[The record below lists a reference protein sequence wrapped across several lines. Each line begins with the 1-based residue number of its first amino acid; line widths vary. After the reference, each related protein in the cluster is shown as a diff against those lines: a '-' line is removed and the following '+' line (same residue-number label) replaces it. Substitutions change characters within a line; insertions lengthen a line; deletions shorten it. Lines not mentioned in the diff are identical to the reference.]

1 MIEIICI
8 WDRSGSMQS
17 LASDAIG
24 GFNSFLEKEKKNSP
38 DSRLTLVLFHDYWEI
53 VQDGAKITAVEPL
66 NEKSYVP
73 DRCTAL
79 YDAIGDTLNSVSQR
93 LEKTTPEDRPS
104 KVLVAIFTDGLENA
118 SVKYSS
124 KQIQGMIKSQREISN
139 WEFLFLAAN
148 QDAIASGERIG
159 IQRGGVVSATATPM
173 GYHSVGRAISFASAA
188 VSEGQDINSLDV
200 QKHYDATL
208 EEEEQKRKK

>member
-1 MIEIICI
+1 MKDQNKMIEIICI

-24 GFNSFLEKEKKNSP
+24 GFNSFLEKEQKNSP

-79 YDAIGDTLNSVSQR
+79 YDAIGDTVNSVSQR
-93 LEKTTPEDRPS
+93 LEKTAPEDRPS

-124 KQIQGMIKSQREISN
+124 KQIQGMIKSQREI
-139 WEFLFLAAN
+139 
-148 QDAIASGERIG
+148 
-159 IQRGGVVSATATPM
+159 
-173 GYHSVGRAISFASAA
+173 
-188 VSEGQDINSLDV
+188 
-200 QKHYDATL
+200 
-208 EEEEQKRKK
+208 

>member
-1 MIEIICI
+1 LKLFVSGTGPGPCRALSLTQSGDSI
-8 WDRSGSMQS
+8 RS
-17 LASDAIG
+17 
-24 GFNSFLEKEKKNSP
+24 
-38 DSRLTLVLFHDYWEI
+38 W
-53 VQDGAKITAVEPL
+53 QDGAKITAVEPL

-79 YDAIGDTLNSVSQR
+79 YDTIGDTLNSVSHR
-93 LEKTTPEDRPS
+93 LEKTTPEDRRS

-148 QDAIASGERIG
+148 QDAIATGGSIG
-159 IQRGGVVSATATPM
+159 VHRSQAINVSATPI
-173 GYHSVGRAISFASAA
+173 GYQNVGEAVSFATAGVA
-188 VSEGQDINSLDV
+188 GGQNVDSLNV
-200 QKHYDATL
+200 QKHYDARL
-208 EEEEQKRKK
+208 EEEEQKRKKK